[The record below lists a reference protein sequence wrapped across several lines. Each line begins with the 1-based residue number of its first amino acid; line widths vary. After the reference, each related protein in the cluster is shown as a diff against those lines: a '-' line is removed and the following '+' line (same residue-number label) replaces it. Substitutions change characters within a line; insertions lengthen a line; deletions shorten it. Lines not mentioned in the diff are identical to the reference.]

1 MSANNLEKFDMRVVK
16 RSEIH
21 GAPYNPRQISDDA
34 RRKLRADLKKFG
46 ILGPII
52 VNARSM
58 NIVSGHQRV
67 DAMDQLMRKPDY
79 ELTVAFVD
87 LDDRAEVEAN
97 VLLNN
102 QAVMGD
108 WDTSKLAELKLAF
121 PDLDFQKDL
130 GFDQVDLDVM
140 FSGLDDMAEL
150 APMFQSRAVPE
161 EEDEL
166 TRMQK
171 ADKYKEAK
179 KKLRK
184 GMAEAG
190 ENGDTYSVEHDD
202 YSLTFVFNNN
212 REKHDFMMHIKKAQ
226 GEKYLRASVLFDIF
240 DGKYDLRAPLS
251 LTRDIIKQEESDAS

>member
-1 MSANNLEKFDMRVVK
+1 MSANNLERFDMRVVG

-34 RRKLRADLKKFG
+34 RRKLRDDLKKFG

-52 VNARSM
+52 INSRTM

-67 DAMDQLMRKPDY
+67 DAMDQIMRKADY
-79 ELTVAFVD
+79 KLTVSMVD

-102 QAVMGD
+102 QSVMGE
-108 WDTSKLAELKLAF
+108 WDTLKLAELRLAF

-130 GFDQVDLDVM
+130 GFDQVDLEVM
-140 FSGLDDMAEL
+140 FSGLDDMADL
-150 APMFQSRAVPE
+150 APMFQSKAPPE
-161 EEDEL
+161 EDDEIE
-166 TRMQK
+166 RMKK

-179 KKLRK
+179 KKLRA
-184 GMAEAG
+184 GMAKAG

-202 YSLTFVFNNN
+202 YTLSFVFNNN
-212 REKHDFMMHIKKAQ
+212 REKHEFMERIKKPQA
-226 GEKYLRASVLFDIF
+226 ERFLRASVLFDLF

-251 LTRDIIKQEESDAS
+251 LMRTIEDMPDVP